1 MSQCIHMR
9 SVPTVRC
16 GIRLHPP
23 EAMPG
28 VCAECPKYAGP
39 TRGLGDVIHATLTF
53 SGIAAVAKAIA
64 PDCGCQQRR
73 AALNERFPRKD

>member
-1 MSQCIHMR
+1 MTCKHHDG
-9 SVPTVRC
+9 TRC
-16 GIRLHPP
+16 TLGLFGGRPS
-23 EAMPG
+23 PG
-28 VCAECPKYAGP
+28 VCAACDKYDGP

-64 PDCGCQQRR
+64 PDCGCQKRR